1 MPELADC
8 VQIRGLRIVT
18 YCGVLQQEQD
28 QRQPFRFDID
38 IYTDLRR
45 AGATDELDHTVN
57 YGAVTDELVERLHEE
72 RFLLV
77 ERMAQR
83 ASDLIMANELV
94 DEVTVTVA
102 KLRPPIAADVDTT
115 GVRIHRRRADAT

>member
-1 MPELADC
+1 M
-8 VQIRGLRIVT
+8 T
-18 YCGVLQQEQD
+18 FCGVLQQEQD

-45 AGATDELDHTVN
+45 AGETDELHDTVN
-57 YGAVTDELVERLHEE
+57 YGAVTDELVEKLGAE

-77 ERMAQR
+77 ERMSQR
-83 ASDLIMANELV
+83 AADLILADALV

-102 KLRPPIAADVDTT
+102 KLRPPIAADVDST
-115 GVRIHRRRADAT
+115 GVRIHRRRSDSA